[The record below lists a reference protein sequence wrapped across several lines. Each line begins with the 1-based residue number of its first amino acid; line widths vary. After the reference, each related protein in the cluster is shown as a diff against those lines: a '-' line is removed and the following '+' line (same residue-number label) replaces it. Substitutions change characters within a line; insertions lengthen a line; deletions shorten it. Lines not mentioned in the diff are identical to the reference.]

1 MGLIARV
8 LEEHGISTVTV
19 FLLHEIAEQVG
30 APRGLSVRWPFGHPL
45 GEPGNIAQQTTMI
58 RHSLDLLA
66 TATAP
71 GTLIELPYRWRR
83 EQWRLDDGEHD
94 GQRT

>member
-58 RHSLDLLA
+58 RHALDLLA
-66 TATAP
+66 SAAEPGALTA
-71 GTLIELPYRWRR
+71 LPYRWRR
-83 EQWRLDDGEHD
+83 EQWRRDDG
-94 GQRT
+94 

>member
-1 MGLIARV
+1 VGLIARV

-45 GEPGNIAQQTTMI
+45 GEPGNVAQQTTMI
-58 RHSLDLLA
+58 HHALDLLVSA
-66 TATAP
+66 AEPGSLTA
-71 GTLIELPYRWRR
+71 LPYRWRR
-83 EQWRLDDGEHD
+83 EQWRRADG
-94 GQRT
+94 